1 MKSVLFIF
9 APMFGRT
16 LFQILFIGGVVYLSS
31 YVKMAQV
38 TAIQQNFDKTSVE
51 VRPTF
56 SEDDVKNLPS
66 FLDENKQPLSGGNR
80 LAYISAD
87 ITNTSNVPIY
97 GLYYICRMETGE
109 TTDKIYTDASA
120 MSIYPG
126 EERRMLFRGA
136 TFGIYKASDLAI
148 AKCKLFF
155 SFNTKDYLLSMGRSD
170 LVPNHALTVANR
182 PQLSYK
188 FRQGGQFITAQVVA
202 VNHFPIPVDELKLSC
217 AIATP
222 EGRIATGFMSKKID
236 PVRPGESRAVTISGQ
251 IQAVNDFPPAALDC
265 WGD

>member
-1 MKSVLFIF
+1 MKSVLFLF
-9 APMFGRT
+9 APMFGQT
-16 LFQILFIGGVVYLSS
+16 LLQILFVGGVVYLSS

-38 TAIQQNFDKTSVE
+38 DAIQQNFDRTAVE
-51 VRPTF
+51 ARPTF
-56 SEDDVKNLPS
+56 TEDDVKNLPS
-66 FLDENKQPLSGGNR
+66 FLDENKRPLAGGAR
-80 LAYISAD
+80 LAFIGAD

-97 GLYYICRMETGE
+97 NLNYICRMETDGS
-109 TTDKIYTDASA
+109 TSKIYTDTSA

-126 EERRMLFRGA
+126 EERHILFQGA
-136 TFGIYKASDLAI
+136 TFGIYKAADLQI
-148 AKCKLFF
+148 AKCKLYF
-155 SFNTKDYLLSMGRSD
+155 SFNNKDYLLSMGRSD
-170 LVPNHALTVANR
+170 LVPNHALTVATR

-202 VNHFPIPVDELKLSC
+202 VNHFPIPVDEVKISC